1 MSELADVTHKSHRE
15 HKTGRKAEKKKLQ
28 KEKKSNNASERP
40 QNPKAFTFNS
50 AIGAERRF
58 RRKQDL
64 TTKKTHIPYVDRTP
78 IEPPPILVAVVGP
91 PKVGKSLLIHCL
103 IKNFTR
109 DPPKDIKGPVTV
121 VSGKKQ
127 RITFVECNNDL
138 NSMID
143 IAKVADL
150 VLLLADAS
158 FGFEMEIFEFLNIC
172 QVHGMPKIMGVLTH
186 LDLIKDSTKLKKT
199 KKVLKH
205 RFWTEVYNGAKLF
218 YLSGQI
224 HNEYLRNEVKNLA
237 RFISVMKFRQLTW
250 RSSHPYILADRVE
263 DMTDPET
270 IKRSPKVDRTVC
282 FYGYMRG
289 CPLRKDSSVHI
300 PGVGDLRVK
309 DVSFLPD
316 PCPLPETLKKRALI
330 EKERLVYA
338 PFSGA
343 GGIIYDKDAVYV
355 ELGGS
360 HSFKEQEN
368 ELISGMID
376 TAGTLDEKLE
386 MSELKL
392 FSDSKAILS
401 KEVDEVFGKQQE
413 NVFDNGRMRRKV
425 VFNDDDDDGN
435 DNGDGQE
442 SDEDEDDDDDDEDED
457 EDEDENDKR
466 EKRSRV
472 LERIDE
478 GDEDAENI
486 DDDDEELGENS
497 DKSLN
502 NGNSKSLSMKVGE
515 EEEEDDDEDDDNE
528 EDVDDDQEEG
538 DKNCKYS
545 LKRKFQKKDDN
556 SDEKSKESNK
566 KLKISDDESSDLE
579 LQNSSTNKENAQ
591 ANSPIKRVKKN
602 PTSELSKKISETLK
616 SLKKKNLGDQN
627 EDEESD
633 EMSDDD
639 SDGSVED
646 MEADGDRR
654 WTRTAEEASRE
665 FENRRRNVRSLMKL
679 VYDVEQVKSAE
690 KEDEEEGDEVAGI
703 FRVITEKQKK
713 KIEGRELEDQEDTVF
728 YSLEPPSE
736 EETAKRSQ
744 DARAFLI
751 QGWKE
756 SEDANELLK
765 LENLKEDDEEE
776 VFGDFEDLETG
787 EKFDA
792 KTDNPAP
799 KERPK
804 DEDEER
810 KKLLEKKRKIKQQ
823 FDALYDDA
831 ETQNFYEALKRD
843 VEKQAELNKTEFD
856 GLDDYVRVQ
865 VEGFRPGMYVRVEI
879 GSVPCELL
887 DNFNPTYPL
896 ILGGL
901 LRGEENIGL
910 VQTKFKKHRWY
921 PKILKTRDPV
931 VLSVGW
937 RRFQTIMIY
946 AKLEDNM
953 RQRML
958 KYTPKHLTCMGH
970 FWGPITPQGTG
981 VLAVQDIN
989 SRSKGF
995 RIVATGSV
1003 AELDKNTRI
1012 VKKLKLIGEPKKIY
1026 KKTAF
1031 IGGMF
1036 NSQLEVAKFE
1046 GAKIKTV
1053 SGIRG
1058 LIKRAE
1064 KTPGWF
1070 RATFEDKIQLSDIVF
1085 CRTWVRIEV
1094 PHYYNPVINLL
1105 LPHGKKNEWRGMRT
1119 VSELKKANNIKAKP
1133 EDFKDSL
1140 YTPIERQP
1148 KVFQPLRIPKGLQ
1161 KALPYRDKPKL
1172 RPLEVNHRSQY
1183 SERRVAVVRSKEEE
1197 SRSDL
1202 IKRIRA
1208 LYSYKEKKA
1217 KAEMSKRMAERK
1229 KLLDAEEMKRL
1240 KKGKQLKK
1248 QIFSTLSKMDAK
1260 NKNSR

>member
-1 MSELADVTHKSHRE
+1 MSELVDVTHKSHRE

-186 LDLIKDSTKLKKT
+186 LDLIKDATKLKKT

-270 IKRSPKVDRTVC
+270 VKRTPKVDRTVC

-360 HSFKEQEN
+360 HSFKEQDN
-368 ELISGMID
+368 EMISGMIG

-392 FSDSKAILS
+392 FSDSKTILS

-425 VFNDDDDDGN
+425 IFNDDDH

-442 SDEDEDDDDDDEDED
+442 SGDNDEDDEN
-457 EDEDENDKR
+457 DENDD
-466 EKRSRV
+466 EEEGEESSRV

-478 GDEDAENI
+478 GDEEAENVN
-486 DDDDEELGENS
+486 DDREL
-497 DKSLN
+497 
-502 NGNSKSLSMKVGE
+502 
-515 EEEEDDDEDDDNE
+515 
-528 EDVDDDQEEG
+528 
-538 DKNCKYS
+538 
-545 LKRKFQKKDDN
+545 
-556 SDEKSKESNK
+556 DEKSKESNK

-579 LQNSSTNKENAQ
+579 LKNSSTNKENAQ
-591 ANSPIKRVKKN
+591 ANSPNKGVKKN
-602 PTSELSKKISETLK
+602 ATSELSKKISETLK
-616 SLKKKNLGDQN
+616 SLEKKNLGEQN
-627 EDEESD
+627 EESDD
-633 EMSDDD
+633 EMSDND
-639 SDGSVED
+639 SEGSVED
-646 MEADGDRR
+646 MDADGDRR
-654 WTRTAEEASRE
+654 WWTRTAEEASRE
-665 FENRRRNVRSLMKL
+665 FENRRRNVRSIMKL
-679 VYDVEQVKSAE
+679 VYDVEQPKSAE

-728 YSLEPPSE
+728 YNLEPPSE

-751 QGWKE
+751 QGWQE

-765 LENLKEDDEEE
+765 LDNLKEDGEEEE

-799 KERPK
+799 KERTE

-865 VEGFRPGMYVRVEI
+865 VEGFRPGMYVRVEV

-887 DNFNPTYPL
+887 DNFDPTYPL

-981 VLAVQDIN
+981 VLAVQDVN
-989 SRSKGF
+989 SRNKGF
-995 RIVATGSV
+995 RIIATGSV

-1036 NSQLEVAKFE
+1036 NSKLEVAKFE

-1119 VSELKKANNIKAKP
+1119 VAELKKANNIKAKP

-1140 YTPIERQP
+1140 YTPIERQQ
-1148 KVFQPLRIPKGLQ
+1148 KVFQPLRIPKALQ

-1172 RPLEVNHRSQY
+1172 QPLEVNHRPQY

-1240 KKGKQLKK
+1240 QKGKQLKK